1 MARVEP
7 DTAATLTFSLTQPL
21 KTAVKVGG
29 KLYRSLCILGFTSIC
44 FNLSQTLLL
53 RKEYFLV
60 FYIVSFMT
68 KCFIYILVIL
78 LYVYSMNPSLY
89 TAQCTR
95 QAGHGK
101 GRLRRKD
108 ESFESLWSSTIIYLS
123 LTRHLRFFTNNFI
136 TFYDSVLQCIPVQ

>member
-89 TAQCTR
+89 TAQCTG

-101 GRLRRKD
+101 GRLLRKD

-123 LTRHLRFFTNNFI
+123 LTRHLRFFTNNFK